1 MQPSF
6 ANRTDLQHTLFARLS
21 AMFASE
27 VPLYDRSLAVNDLV
41 NTVVCDL
48 MVERFAGLQVTPAEV
63 MRASAER
70 HGAIRIGRPDEYRWI
85 ARFFGVF
92 AMEPHNFYAMTDI
105 GAKSQPVIATAFR
118 SASRPEHRVFTS
130 LLVTDRFDPA
140 TRRRIEDALANRTVF
155 SHRAQS
161 LIEQCEQEG
170 GLTQTDGETL
180 ITEACTKIFK
190 WTGRARDHGLY
201 TDLCKAGFKIAA
213 DIACFDSHH
222 LNHLTPNTLC
232 MDLYTAVM
240 KRCFGQVD
248 HQHFCARASEVLGR
262 LATTADR
269 HWLRLHLPHIA
280 PSAMDAF
287 EIASVDR
294 RMIDQAVERLQHRL
308 SAPEFQLAAI
318 KNAGFKDFT
327 EGPPGGTP
335 VLLRQ
340 DAYRAVAEQVLFTEP
355 DGSIVQG
362 EHTARF
368 GEIEERFY
376 ATTPAGRAMY
386 DACLAEAERFHSS
399 EPRHPNDLAAHERSL
414 AGLFAR
420 IPKTLEQ
427 LVVQGLV
434 YAEWEP
440 TAAGLAARGTI
451 DTHDFTELFR
461 RGLVRCEGIRYEDFL
476 PISAAGIFASNLNQY
491 GTRAE
496 GTAPRTWTKADLEAI
511 IGRPII
517 DADAA
522 YEATERESK
531 QRTEV
536 ALGLV
541 SEQSLQERMRR
552 MLLWLDETD
561 AMAREHFQS
570 PSLQVNS
577 KPDQT
582 PVTAADHAIEQHLR
596 CAVGQC
602 FPEDG
607 IVGEEHGQVASRS
620 GWTWT
625 IDPIDG
631 TLAFMSGVPLF
642 GTLIVASYGGVAL
655 TGACSM
661 PALGER
667 VWASDGGGAWWQR
680 ADSGAIGTTQQ
691 RAVDRARVRCG
702 SSLARALICTSG
714 SEFFRRSNRM
724 DAWERLAREVGSLRG
739 WSDCYA
745 GVLLVTGR
753 CDGWVDPVMAPWDI
767 GPFPLLVR
775 EAGGLCT
782 DWRGRTHE
790 NPPLQSVCAASDGL
804 HEELLRL
811 LQESSG

>member
-1 MQPSF
+1 
-6 ANRTDLQHTLFARLS
+6 
-21 AMFASE
+21 MFASE
-27 VPLYDRSLAVNDLV
+27 VPLYDRSLAVNELV
-41 NTVVCDL
+41 NGTVCEL
-48 MVERFAGLQVTPAEV
+48 LAERFVGLRVTAEEV
-63 MRASAER
+63 TRASAER

-140 TRRRIEDALANRTVF
+140 TRRRIENALADRTVF
-155 SHRAQS
+155 SERAQS

-170 GLTQTDGETL
+170 GLTRTDGETL

-201 TDLCKAGFKIAA
+201 ADLCKAGFKIAA

-232 MDLYTAVM
+232 IDLSTAVM
-240 KRCFGQVD
+240 KFCFGQVD
-248 HQHFCARASEVLGR
+248 GTQFVTRAHEVLGR
-262 LATTADR
+262 LASTADR
-269 HWLRLHLPHIA
+269 HWLRLHLPHIGPTA
-280 PSAMDAF
+280 VDAF
-287 EIASVDR
+287 EIASVGR
-294 RMIDQAVERLQHRL
+294 RTIEQLAGQLLHRL
-308 SAPEFQLAAI
+308 GEPKFQLAKI

-327 EGPPGGTP
+327 EGPPDGTP

-340 DAYRAVAEQVLFTEP
+340 DAYRAVAEHVSFTEP

-376 ATTPAGRAMY
+376 ATTPTGRAMY
-386 DACLAEAERFHSS
+386 DACLAESDRANGGAVHDM
-399 EPRHPNDLAAHERSL
+399 NDLAAHERSL
-414 AGLFAR
+414 AAPFAR
-420 IPKTLEQ
+420 IPKTLEH

-434 YAEWEP
+434 HAEWEP
-440 TAAGLAARGTI
+440 TAEGLAARGTI
-451 DTHDFTELFR
+451 DTHDFTELLR

-496 GTAPRTWTKADLEAI
+496 GAAPHTYTKADLEVI

-522 YEATERESK
+522 YAATERESK

-552 MLLWLDETD
+552 MLSWLDETD

-570 PSLQVNS
+570 PSLRVNT

-582 PVTAADHAIEQHLR
+582 PVTVADHAIEQHLR
-596 CAVGQC
+596 RAVGQC

-642 GTLIVASYGGVAL
+642 GTLIAASYGGVAL

-667 VWASDGGGAWWQR
+667 VWASAGGGAWWQR
-680 ADSGAIGTTQQ
+680 ADSGTLGTTQQ
-691 RAVDRARVRCG
+691 RAVDRARVRHG
-702 SSLARALICTSG
+702 ASLARALICTSG
-714 SEFFRRSNRM
+714 SEFFRRSKRM

-775 EAGGLCT
+775 EAGGICT
-782 DWRGRTHE
+782 DWGGRSKE
-790 NPPLQSVCAASDGL
+790 SPPLESVCAASDGL
-804 HEELLRL
+804 HVELLRL
-811 LQESSG
+811 LQESIG